1 MKYLIT
7 GGCGFVGSHLA
18 DLLLEQGH
26 SVWVIDD
33 LTTGSIQNILHLKG
47 RKGFQYVIDSVMNEP
62 LLAELIDQADG
73 IFHLAAV
80 VGVRIVVEEPIRNIT
95 TNIDSTSVVLKH
107 ASKKGKK
114 VLLTSTSEVYG
125 KSDRVPYGEEQDL
138 LYGPTTKSRWSYAFS
153 KAVDEFLAL
162 AHYRTR
168 ALPVV
173 IVRLFNTV
181 GPRQTGAYGMVI
193 PRFVQQ
199 ALMSESMTVYGD
211 GRQSRCFCHV
221 ADVTRALARLM
232 ETPAALGEIFN
243 LGSDEEI
250 SILQLAQVV
259 QKATGSTA
267 PITLVPYEQA
277 YSPGFEDMQRRI
289 PDLSK
294 IRKAIGFRPEHNL
307 EKIVADVVAHTRDRL
322 GIGKPA

>member
-1 MKYLIT
+1 
-7 GGCGFVGSHLA
+7 
-18 DLLLEQGH
+18 
-26 SVWVIDD
+26 
-33 LTTGSIQNILHLKG
+33 
-47 RKGFQYVIDSVMNEP
+47 
-62 LLAELIDQADG
+62 
-73 IFHLAAV
+73 
-80 VGVRIVVEEPIRNIT
+80 
-95 TNIDSTSVVLKH
+95 
-107 ASKKGKK
+107 
-114 VLLTSTSEVYG
+114 
-125 KSDRVPYGEEQDL
+125 
-138 LYGPTTKSRWSYAFS
+138 
-153 KAVDEFLAL
+153 
-162 AHYRTR
+162 
-168 ALPVV
+168 
-173 IVRLFNTV
+173 
-181 GPRQTGAYGMVI
+181 
-193 PRFVQQ
+193 
-199 ALMSESMTVYGD
+199 MTVYGD
-211 GRQSRCFCHV
+211 GLQSRCFCHV